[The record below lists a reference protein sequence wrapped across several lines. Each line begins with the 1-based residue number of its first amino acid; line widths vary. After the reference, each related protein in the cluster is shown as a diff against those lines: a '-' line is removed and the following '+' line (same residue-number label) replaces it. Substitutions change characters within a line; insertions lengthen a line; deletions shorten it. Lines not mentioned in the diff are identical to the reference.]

1 MNRKTSRGGEFLV
14 NDIDCRDVF
23 TPEDFTDEHRQI
35 AETTRQFV
43 ANEILPINGEIEAK
57 NFALLVEKLKECAEL
72 GLMMIDVPE
81 EYGGLEL
88 DKVTSML
95 VMEQMAFA
103 RNFGLSYM
111 VQTGIGMLP
120 LVFYGS
126 ARQKDQYL
134 GKLFRAEM
142 IGAYCLTE
150 PGAGSDALGAKTT
163 AVLSGDG
170 SHYIV
175 SGTKQFSSNAG
186 FADLL
191 TIFAKV
197 DKVHFTAF
205 LVERG
210 FAGLAFGPEE
220 KKMGMH
226 GSSTRQVILDN
237 VRVPVDNV
245 LGEVGRGHKIAF
257 NVLNIGRFK
266 LGAFCVGQGKYALSE
281 GARYANER
289 RQFDV
294 PISSF
299 GAIREKLADV
309 TAMTFASES
318 VVYRLAGMI
327 DDRLATLE
335 KGGENYYLDYL
346 KGVEEYAAECAL
358 TKVFCSEAAATSI
371 DEMLQVHG
379 GYGYI
384 AEYPIEQLYRDER
397 VQRIYEGTN
406 EINRL
411 LIPNLLIRKGIGR
424 ETLGQ
429 VPEVDATRDFAA
441 EKTLIRAMKETCL
454 ALTGQ
459 STTRFGAE
467 LAAEQEI
474 LLTLANAAIAIFALE
489 STVLRAEK
497 ACAAATERKRELYRA
512 VVTQCSFTA
521 RQQFINAAEK
531 CASFLG
537 DDTALAALA
546 GVSSYRAQGLLAA
559 KRLVA
564 EATSQAEKYIF

>member
-1 MNRKTSRGGEFLV
+1 MNRTSVRGGEFLV
-14 NDIDCRDVF
+14 QDIDCRDVF

-35 AETTRQFV
+35 AETTAQFV
-43 ANEILPINGEIEAK
+43 ANEILPINGEIESK
-57 NFALLVEKLKECAEL
+57 NFDLLLQKLKKCAEL

-88 DKVTSML
+88 DKATSML
-95 VMEQMAFA
+95 VMERMAFA

-120 LVFYGS
+120 LVYYGS
-126 ARQKDQYL
+126 PRQKERYL

-163 AVLSGDG
+163 ATLCEDG
-170 SHYIV
+170 SHYIL

-186 FADLL
+186 FADLF

-210 FAGLAFGPEE
+210 FAGLEFGPEE

-226 GSSTRQVILDN
+226 GSSTRQVILDK
-237 VRVPVDNV
+237 VRVPVENV

-257 NVLNIGRFK
+257 NVLNVGRFK

-318 VVYRLAGMI
+318 VVYRLAGLI
-327 DDRLATLE
+327 DGRLATLE
-335 KGGENYYLDYL
+335 KGGDSSYHEYL
-346 KGVEEYAAECAL
+346 KGIEEYAAECAL
-358 TKVFCSEAAATSI
+358 AKVFCSEAAAGSI

-411 LIPNLLIRKGIGR
+411 LIPNLLIRKGIGGKA
-424 ETLGQ
+424 LGPACAA
-429 VPEVDATRDFAA
+429 VTAGDFAA
-441 EKTLIRAMKETCL
+441 HKGLIRAMKETCL
-454 ALTGQ
+454 ALTGHAVK
-459 STTRFGAE
+459 RFGAG

-474 LLTLANAAIAIFALE
+474 LLALADAAIQIFALE

-497 ACAAATERKRELYRA
+497 ACAAATEKKRELYRA
-512 VVTQCSFTA
+512 VVTLCSFTA
-521 RQQFINAAEK
+521 RRQVINAAER
-531 CASFLG
+531 CAAFLE
-537 DDTALAALA
+537 DETSLTAMA
-546 GVSSYRAQGLLAA
+546 GVTSYRAKGLLAA
-559 KRLVA
+559 KRLLA